1 MAAALRRIATVSW
14 NDPGLLPVRP
24 LLKHEN
30 RNTLLT
36 KGGSLLTDGVD
47 LLLKSVA
54 DISDRSNRGFR
65 SVAYVA
71 WNAAHRRLVWATAE
85 LNTRPITLAGVA
97 ALLRYIAESND
108 DEVWIPSTSFAF
120 EVLNKD
126 RTELEMNRRQHR
138 ENVRGES
145 VVGACDERRAT

>member
-1 MAAALRRIATVSW
+1 
-14 NDPGLLPVRP
+14 
-24 LLKHEN
+24 
-30 RNTLLT
+30 
-36 KGGSLLTDGVD
+36 
-47 LLLKSVA
+47 
-54 DISDRSNRGFR
+54 
-65 SVAYVA
+65 
-71 WNAAHRRLVWATAE
+71 
-85 LNTRPITLAGVA
+85 
-97 ALLRYIAESND
+97 LLRYIAESND